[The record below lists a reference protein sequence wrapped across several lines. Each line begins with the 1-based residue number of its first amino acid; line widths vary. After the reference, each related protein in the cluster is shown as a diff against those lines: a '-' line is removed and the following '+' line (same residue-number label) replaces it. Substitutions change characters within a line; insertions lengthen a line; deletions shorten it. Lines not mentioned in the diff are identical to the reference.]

1 MTDKVEAKIIAAK
14 IKEAREE
21 RGWDIP
27 NLAMRAHIRESNVQK
42 IENGDYCIGVDVLNK
57 LAKALDITISF
68 PLN

>member
-27 NLAMRAHIRESNVQK
+27 TLALRAHLRASHIQK
-42 IENGDYCIGVDVLNK
+42 IENGDYCISIDVLNK
-57 LAKALDITISF
+57 LAKALNITITF